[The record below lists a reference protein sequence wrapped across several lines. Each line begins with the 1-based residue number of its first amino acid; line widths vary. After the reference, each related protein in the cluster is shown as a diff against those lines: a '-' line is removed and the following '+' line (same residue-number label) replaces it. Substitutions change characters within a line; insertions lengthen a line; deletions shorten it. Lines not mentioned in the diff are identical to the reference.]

1 MTTNTKTSA
10 GVSLPAVAWSDGTAT
25 IDAGGV
31 YYRQLNQQVRPT
43 LDKGAARIVLN
54 NVCGQRYIGDGLRK
68 PGVIEINGTPGN
80 DLAMFMDGPTVIV
93 HANAQDGAGNT
104 MTSGQIVIHGCAGDL
119 LAHSLRGG
127 SIFVRD
133 SAGYRVAIHMKQYQ
147 EPVPSVVIG
156 GCVGDYAGEYMAGGV
171 LVILGLRS
179 IGDSPQ
185 TAGTVPSSP
194 QTAGTVP
201 SSHQTA
207 GTVPSSPQTAG
218 TVPSSPQ
225 TAGTVPSSPQTAGMT
240 MPPAITGH
248 YLGTGMH
255 GGVIYLRGDIR
266 DEQMGREISRVP
278 MDDADRVRLGAL
290 VSSYAAHFNLSAQ
303 EILAAEFT
311 KLAATSSR
319 PYGRLYVY

>member
-1 MTTNTKTSA
+1 MTTNTNTSA
-10 GVSLPAVAWSDGTAT
+10 GAALPAIAWADGTAT

-31 YYRQLNQQVRPT
+31 FYRQLNQQVRAA
-43 LDKGAARIVLN
+43 LDKGARRIVLN

-68 PGVIEINGTPGN
+68 PGVIEVNGTPGN

-104 MTSGQIVIHGCAGDL
+104 MTSGQVVVHGCAGDV

-133 SAGYRVAIHMKQYQ
+133 SAGYRVAIHMKQYH
-147 EPVPSVVIG
+147 EPVPAVVIG

-171 LVILGLRS
+171 LAILGLPAAMRERAGS
-179 IGDSPQ
+179 LPTATRERAGSLNTPSPQ
-185 TAGTVPSSP
+185 SP
-194 QTAGTVP
+194 PDPA
-201 SSHQTA
+201 
-207 GTVPSSPQTAG
+207 
-218 TVPSSPQ
+218 
-225 TAGTVPSSPQTAGMT
+225 
-240 MPPAITGH
+240 PPITGH

-278 MDDADRVRLGAL
+278 MDDADRTRLAAL
-290 VSSYAAHFNLSAQ
+290 VGSYAAHFNLNAQ
-303 EILAAEFT
+303 DILAAEFT